1 MTQTNDTI
9 YALINSLR
17 LELKQDIATQGI
29 ALGTQMGKIEKKL
42 EDLEV
47 GRITPIEKDVSD
59 LKISSATGNVKLGV
73 LVFIGSSIIS
83 SVVTVMVA
91 RIAI

>member
-1 MTQTNDTI
+1 MSQSNDSI
-9 YALINSLR
+9 YALVNSLR

-42 EDLEV
+42 EDLES